1 MPADKDDEVFE
12 VVDAN
17 NVVIG
22 TQLRG
27 VVHKTGLLH
36 RAVYCFV
43 FNEQNQLLI
52 QQRSNEYAR

>member
-43 FNEQNQLLI
+43 FNEPNQLLI
-52 QQRSNEYAR
+52 QQRSNE

>member
-1 MPADKDDEVFE
+1 MPADKEDEVFE

-17 NVVIG
+17 NNVIG
-22 TQLRG
+22 TERRG

-43 FNEQNQLLI
+43 FNDAGQLLI
-52 QQRSNEYAR
+52 QQRSDE